1 MTTVPDGFQE
11 LLTASVGA
19 GQAEVVLE
27 ALRQTPSVSVRLN
40 PVKLTECPFPEA
52 DSVPWSPYGYL
63 LKERPVFTL
72 DPLFHAG
79 CYYVQDTSAMYVGHV
94 FRQMMTALAPGC
106 RVLDLCAAPGGK
118 TTDLAASLRE
128 HFGER
133 FSLVANEVMRSR
145 YAVLRSNVDSW
156 GDPRVSTVSRDP
168 SAFGDEPLFD
178 AILADVPC
186 SGEGMF
192 RKDAQAVAEWSPKT
206 VEFCAARSRRIL
218 SDIWPTL
225 RPGGLLIYSTC
236 TFNHFENDDTV
247 AWIAAELG
255 ADVIPLAP
263 FPPVVNT
270 AHGQLLLPGLV
281 PGEGQYVAA
290 LRKKESAGGSTFSA
304 AKMMADASK
313 NGSSTG
319 RKTGRAKDAF
329 PGALAQLFATG
340 NALSPATPALP
351 LVNVDRETAL
361 RYLHGD
367 ALVLPADAPLGP
379 VTIGYEGHPL
389 GPAKN
394 LGKRC
399 NNLYPKNKRI
409 RMDIR

>member
-1 MTTVPDGFQE
+1 MFPQGFIE
-11 LLTASVGA
+11 LLQAST
-19 GQAEVVLE
+19 GQAETVAA
-27 ALRQTPSVSVRLN
+27 ALQQAPSVSIRLN
-40 PVKLTECPFPEA
+40 PSKLQECPFPDA
-52 DSVPWSPYGYL
+52 TPVAWSPYGYL

-79 CYYVQDTSAMYVGHV
+79 CYYVQDTSAMFVGHV
-94 FRQMMTALAPGC
+94 FRQVTSHLQPDC
-106 RVLDLCAAPGGK
+106 QVLDLCAAPGGK

-128 HFGER
+128 RFGNR
-133 FSLVANEVMRSR
+133 FSLVANEVMKNRIGI
-145 YAVLRSNVDSW
+145 LRSNVETW
-156 GDPRVSTVSRDP
+156 GDERVSCVSRDP
-168 SAFGDEPLFD
+168 SAFGTEPLFD

-218 SDIWPTL
+218 ADIWPTL
-225 RPGGLLIYSTC
+225 VPGGILVYSTC

-255 ADVIPLAP
+255 ADILPLEP

-290 LRKKESAGGSTFSA
+290 LRKLGSSSQRGGSVFPVT
-304 AKMMADASK
+304 KKMADV
-313 NGSSTG
+313 
-319 RKTGRAKDAF
+319 
-329 PGALAQLFATG
+329 PGNT
-340 NALSPATPALP
+340 TPAP
-351 LVNVDRETAL
+351 LVDVDRETAL
-361 RYLHGD
+361 KYLHGD
-367 ALVLPADAPLGP
+367 AIVLPEGAPLGP
-379 VTIGYEGHPL
+379 VTIAYEGHAL